1 MDKHGNTPFHFSDD
15 YTSGVLW
22 KRNLRKEKDT
32 RLFETTSYGLTSEND
47 LEELKF
53 EIEKHDEV
61 IHFDEN
67 RKTIGPKLISIK
79 ELASTIRT
87 FQQH

>member
-1 MDKHGNTPFHFSDD
+1 MH
-15 YTSGVLW
+15 
-22 KRNLRKEKDT
+22 KEKDT

-67 RKTIGPKLISIK
+67 RKTIDPKLISIK